1 MTPVFA
7 DTLYYLALFS
17 RDDSWHEAAVGWSQ
31 QHARPVVLTEFVLI
45 EVGSAFSRGRARVRF
60 VELVRSLRSDSTT
73 TIVAASSDLFD
84 RGLQLFSERGD
95 KDWSLTDCI
104 SFVVMR
110 DRGITEAITADHHF
124 EQAGFTILLK

>member
-7 DTLYYLALFS
+7 DTLYYLALFN
-17 RDDSWHEAAVGWSQ
+17 RDDSWHAAAVGWSER
-31 QHARPVVLTEFVLI
+31 HARPVVLTEFVLV

>member
-7 DTLYYLALFS
+7 DTLYYLALFN
-17 RDDSWHEAAVGWSQ
+17 RDDSWHAAAVRWSER
-31 QHARPVVLTEFVLI
+31 HARPVVLTEFVLV
-45 EVGSAFSRGRARVRF
+45 EVGSAFSRGRARARF
-60 VELVRSLRSDSTT
+60 VELVRSVRSDSTT
-73 TIVAASSDLFD
+73 TVVAASSDLFE
-84 RGLQLFSERGD
+84 RGLELFAERGD

-110 DRGITEAITADHHF
+110 DRGITGPLTADHHF